1 MIHKLFT
8 APMNL
13 VFKVGEKV
21 KEEADRELYDISNI
35 QQKLVHL
42 QMLYELD
49 EIPEKLY
56 REQEEELLIRYE
68 AAKKREME
76 QWDNMT
82 KQQK

>member
-82 KQQK
+82 KQQI